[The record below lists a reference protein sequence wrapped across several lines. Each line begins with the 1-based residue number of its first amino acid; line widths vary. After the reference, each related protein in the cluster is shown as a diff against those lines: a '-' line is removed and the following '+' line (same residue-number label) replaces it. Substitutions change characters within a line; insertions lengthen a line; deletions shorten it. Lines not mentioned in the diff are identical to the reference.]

1 MILAVDVDYRNSDAL
16 IAGVGFKQWSD
27 EKASAI
33 FKSKVGD
40 IKDYEPGN
48 FYRRELP
55 CILKLI
61 QEHKLTPEIIIIDG
75 FVWLDGESK
84 PGLGAHLYNALGCKV
99 PIIGVAKK
107 SFVGISS
114 KFELFRGK
122 SEKPLYIT
130 SSGIELEEAMS
141 NIKTM
146 SGENRVPKLLKK
158 VDRLCRKN

>member
-1 MILAVDVDYRNSDAL
+1 MILAVDVDYRNSEAL
-16 IAGVGFKQWSD
+16 IVGVGSEQWSD
-27 EKASAI
+27 EKESAI

-40 IKDYEPGN
+40 IKDYESGN

-61 QEHKLTPEIIIIDG
+61 QEHNLTPDIIIIDG
-75 FVWLDGESK
+75 FVWLGGKTK
-84 PGLGAHLYNALGCKV
+84 PGLGSHLYNSLGCKV

-107 SFVGISS
+107 SFIGISS

-122 SEKPLYIT
+122 SKKPLYIT
-130 SSGIELEEAMS
+130 SSGIDLEEAMS

-146 SGENRVPKLLKK
+146 SGENRIPILLKK
-158 VDRLCRKN
+158 VDRLSRES

>member
-1 MILAVDVDYRNSDAL
+1 MILAVDVDYRNSEAL
-16 IAGVGFKQWSD
+16 IAGVVFEQWSD
-27 EKASAI
+27 KKENAI
-33 FKSKVGD
+33 FISKLSD

-61 QEHKLTPEIIIIDG
+61 EEHNLTPDIILIDG
-75 FVWLDGESK
+75 FVWLDGETK

-99 PIIGVAKK
+99 SIIGVAKK
-107 SFVGISS
+107 SFAGISS

-122 SEKPLYIT
+122 SKKPLYIT
-130 SSGIELEEAMS
+130 SSGIETEEAML

-146 SGENRVPKLLKK
+146 SGESRMPILLKK
-158 VDRLCRKN
+158 VDRLCRES